1 MPKDMRTEKHHQNDF
16 AILGRTYGFR
26 HLLSLERN
34 QYYIQGFTACQA
46 KDNNFPAFSGHFLK
60 APRVPRYRAAVQI
73 SAQIF
78 RWARRSLAG
87 ILCVFQE
94 ASTQAGGKSAGELCG
109 GVGIAVPSQNY
120 SCLLA
125 FIFTPGPM
133 VEAATQD
140 LIYWPLA
147 AAGLALMM
155 APMRAE

>member
-1 MPKDMRTEKHHQNDF
+1 MGEGWGKKFGVLHVCGQ
-16 AILGRTYGFR
+16 
-26 HLLSLERN
+26 LS
-34 QYYIQGFTACQA
+34 
-46 KDNNFPAFSGHFLK
+46 
-60 APRVPRYRAAVQI
+60 
-73 SAQIF
+73 